1 MLELLTDKLQNVFR
15 RLNSRGIVSE
25 KDLDEALREV
35 RIALLEA
42 DVNFKVVREFVN
54 GVREQATGT
63 EILGS
68 LSGPQ
73 QVIAIVQ
80 RQLVHILGETHSSIR
95 FASQPPTV
103 LMLIGLKGSGKTT
116 TAAKLAL
123 HLRKSGSRPLLV
135 AADPHRVAAGEQLLA
150 LGRQLNVPVYAGEG
164 TSEAVA
170 KGAREEAHRLATNVL
185 VVDTP
190 GYMQATS
197 EMLSE
202 AKDLHDS
209 FSPNEVL
216 LVVDAMTG
224 QEAVNVAQ
232 EFHEALN
239 VSGFIITKMD
249 GDARG
254 GAALSIRAVT
264 GLPVKFIGTGEKV
277 DALEAF
283 HPDRFASRILGMG
296 DVLSLIEKAQ
306 ETVDREQAKSLEK
319 RMRAGTMD
327 LNDFISQIQQVK
339 KMGPLSDVIGMI
351 PGLGGMKK
359 QLQSAQ
365 IDDSVWK
372 KMEAIVYSMT
382 PDERRRPELIDG
394 SRRRRIARGSG
405 TTPQDINQLIKQ
417 WREAKKLMEALASG
431 RGPSARGGL
440 GRLR

>member
-1 MLELLTDKLQNVFR
+1 MLELLTDKLQTVFR
-15 RLNSRGIVSE
+15 RLSSRGVVSE
-25 KDLDEALREV
+25 RDLDEALREV

-42 DVNFKVVREFVN
+42 DVNFRVVREFIN
-54 GVREQATGT
+54 GVREQAAGA

-68 LSGPQ
+68 LTGPQ

-95 FASQPPTV
+95 MASQPPTAI
-103 LMLIGLKGSGKTT
+103 MLIGLKGSGKTT

-123 HLRKSGSRPLLV
+123 HLRKGGARPLLV
-135 AADPHRVAAGEQLLA
+135 AADPHRVAASEQLQS
-150 LGRQLNVPVYAGEG
+150 LGRQLDIPVYSEG
-164 TSEAVA
+164 GTPAAVA
-170 KGAREEAHRLATNVL
+170 QGAREEAHRLAANVL
-185 VVDTP
+185 IVDTP
-190 GYMQATS
+190 GYMQFAS

-202 AKDLHDS
+202 AKELHDA

-224 QEAVNVAQ
+224 QEAVNVAN
-232 EFHEALN
+232 ESDEALG

-283 HPDRFASRILGMG
+283 HPDRFVSRILGMG
-296 DVLSLIEKAQ
+296 DMLSLIEMAQ
-306 ETVDREQAKSLEK
+306 ETVDKELAMSLE
-319 RMRAGTMD
+319 RRLRAGSMD
-327 LNDFISQIQQVK
+327 LNDFVSQIQQVK
-339 KMGPLSDVIGMI
+339 KMGPLTDIIGMI
-351 PGLGGMKK
+351 PGLGNVKK
-359 QLQSAQ
+359 QLQGAQ
-365 IDDSVWK
+365 IDDRVWK

-382 PDERRRPELIDG
+382 PEERHRPDVIDG
-394 SRRRRIARGSG
+394 SRRRRIAQGSG
-405 TTPQDINQLIKQ
+405 TSTQEVNQLLKQ
-417 WREAKKLMEALASG
+417 WREAKKMMEQLASG
-431 RGPSARGGL
+431 RGPRAL

>member
-1 MLELLTDKLQNVFR
+1 MLELLSDKLQNVFR
-15 RLNSRGIVSE
+15 RLGSRGVVSE

-42 DVNFKVVREFVN
+42 DVNFKVVREFIN
-54 GVREQATGT
+54 GVREQAVGA

-68 LSGPQ
+68 LTGPQ

-80 RQLVHILGETHSSIR
+80 RQLVHILGETHASIR
-95 FASQPPTV
+95 FASPGPTV
-103 LMLIGLKGSGKTT
+103 VMLFGLKGAGKTT

-123 HLRKSGSRPLLV
+123 HLRKGGSRPLLV
-135 AADPHRVAAGEQLLA
+135 AADPHRVAAAEQLQA
-150 LGRQLNVPVYAGEG
+150 LGRQLNVPVYAGDG
-164 TSEAVA
+164 GSRGVA
-170 KGAREEAHRLATNVL
+170 KGAREEAQRLATNVL
-185 VVDTP
+185 IVDTP
-190 GYMQATS
+190 GYMQVAS

-202 AKDLHDS
+202 AKELHDS
-209 FSPNEVL
+209 FAPNEVL

-232 EFHEALN
+232 EFHQSLE

-264 GLPVKFIGTGEKV
+264 GLPIKFIGTGEKV

-283 HPDRFASRILGMG
+283 HPDRFVSRILGMG

-306 ETVDREQAKSLEK
+306 DTVDREQAKSLEK

-327 LNDFISQIQQVK
+327 LNDFITQIQQVK
-339 KMGPLSDVIGMI
+339 KMGSLTDILGMI
-351 PGLGGMKK
+351 PGMGGMKK
-359 QLQSAQ
+359 QLQGAQ

-382 PDERRRPELIDG
+382 PEERHRPEMIDG

-405 TTPQDINQLIKQ
+405 TTPQDINQLLKQ
-417 WREAKKLMEALASG
+417 WREAKKMMEALAAG
-431 RGPSARGGL
+431 RGPRAL

>member
-1 MLELLTDKLQNVFR
+1 MLELLSDKLQNVFR
-15 RLNSRGIVSE
+15 RLGSRGVVSE

-42 DVNFKVVREFVN
+42 DVNFKVVREFIN
-54 GVREQATGT
+54 GVREQAVGA

-68 LSGPQ
+68 LTGPQ

-80 RQLVHILGETHSSIR
+80 RQLVHILGETHASIR
-95 FASQPPTV
+95 FASPGPTV
-103 LMLIGLKGSGKTT
+103 VMLFGLKGAGKTT

-123 HLRKSGSRPLLV
+123 HLRKGGSRPLLV
-135 AADPHRVAAGEQLLA
+135 AADPHRVAASEQLQA
-150 LGRQLNVPVYAGEG
+150 LGRQLNVPVYAGDG
-164 TSEAVA
+164 GSRGVA
-170 KGAREEAHRLATNVL
+170 KGAREEAQRLATNVL
-185 VVDTP
+185 IVDTP
-190 GYMQATS
+190 GYMQVAS
-197 EMLSE
+197 EMLTE
-202 AKDLHDS
+202 AKELHDS
-209 FSPNEVL
+209 FAPNEVL

-232 EFHEALN
+232 EFHQSLE
-239 VSGFIITKMD
+239 VGGFIITKMD

-264 GLPVKFIGTGEKV
+264 GLPIKFIGTGEKV

-283 HPDRFASRILGMG
+283 HPDRFVSRILGMG

-306 ETVDREQAKSLEK
+306 DTVDREQAKSLEK

-327 LNDFISQIQQVK
+327 LNDFVAQIQQVK
-339 KMGPLSDVIGMI
+339 KMGSLTDIIGMI

-359 QLQSAQ
+359 QLQGAQ
-365 IDDSVWK
+365 IDDSIWK

-382 PDERRRPELIDG
+382 PEERHRPELIDG

-405 TTPQDINQLIKQ
+405 TTPQDINQLLKQ
-417 WREAKKLMEALASG
+417 WREAKKMMEALAAG
-431 RGPSARGGL
+431 RGPRAL

>member
-1 MLELLTDKLQNVFR
+1 MLELLTDKLQTVFR
-15 RLNSRGIVSE
+15 RLGSRGVVSE

-35 RIALLEA
+35 RVALLEA
-42 DVNFKVVREFVN
+42 DVNFKVVREFIN
-54 GVREQATGT
+54 GVREEATGA
-63 EILGS
+63 EILTS
-68 LSGPQ
+68 LTGPQ
-73 QVIAIVQ
+73 QVVAIVQ

-95 FASQPPTV
+95 FAGQPPTTI
-103 LMLIGLKGSGKTT
+103 MLIGLKGSGKTT

-123 HLRKSGSRPLLV
+123 HLRKGGSRPLLV
-135 AADPHRVAAGEQLLA
+135 AADPHRVAAGEQVQA
-150 LGRQLNVPVYAGEG
+150 LGRQINVPIYAER
-164 TSEAVA
+164 
-170 KGAREEAHRLATNVL
+170 GAPADIAQASREEARRLAANVL
-185 VVDTP
+185 IVDTP
-190 GYMQATS
+190 GYMQVAS
-197 EMLSE
+197 DMLSE
-202 AKDLHDS
+202 AKELHDA

-296 DVLSLIEKAQ
+296 DVLSLIERAQ
-306 ETVDREQAKSLEK
+306 ETVDKEQAKTLER

-327 LNDFISQIQQVK
+327 LNDFVSQIQQVK
-339 KMGPLSDVIGMI
+339 KMGTLTDIVGMI

-359 QLQSAQ
+359 QLQNAQ
-365 IDDSVWK
+365 VDDSVWK

-382 PDERRRPELIDG
+382 PEERHHPEIIDG
-394 SRRRRIARGSG
+394 SRRRRIAQGSG
-405 TTPQDINQLIKQ
+405 TTPQDINQLLKQ

-431 RGPSARGGL
+431 HGPRSL

>member
-1 MLELLTDKLQNVFR
+1 MLELLSDKLQNVFR
-15 RLNSRGIVSE
+15 RLGSRGVVSE

-42 DVNFKVVREFVN
+42 DVNFKVVREFIN
-54 GVREQATGT
+54 GVREQAVGA

-68 LSGPQ
+68 LTGPQ

-80 RQLVHILGETHSSIR
+80 RQLVHILGETHASIR
-95 FASQPPTV
+95 FASPGPTV
-103 LMLIGLKGSGKTT
+103 VMLFGLKGAGKTT

-123 HLRKSGSRPLLV
+123 HLRKGGSRPLLV
-135 AADPHRVAAGEQLLA
+135 AADPHRVAASEQLQA
-150 LGRQLNVPVYAGEG
+150 LGRQLNVPVYAGDGETKG
-164 TSEAVA
+164 VA
-170 KGAREEAHRLATNVL
+170 KGAREEAQRLAANVL
-185 VVDTP
+185 IVDTP
-190 GYMQATS
+190 GYMQVAS

-202 AKDLHDS
+202 AKELHDS
-209 FSPNEVL
+209 FAPNEVL

-232 EFHEALN
+232 EFHQALE
-239 VSGFIITKMD
+239 VSGFIISKMD

-264 GLPVKFIGTGEKV
+264 GLPIKFIGTGEKV

-283 HPDRFASRILGMG
+283 HPDRFVSRILGMG

-306 ETVDREQAKSLEK
+306 DTVDREQAKSLEK

-327 LNDFISQIQQVK
+327 LNDFIAQIQQVK
-339 KMGPLSDVIGMI
+339 KMGSLTDIIGMI

-359 QLQSAQ
+359 QLQGAQ

-382 PDERRRPELIDG
+382 PEERHRPELIDG

-405 TTPQDINQLIKQ
+405 TTPQDINQLLKQ

-431 RGPSARGGL
+431 RGPRAL

>member
-1 MLELLTDKLQNVFR
+1 
-15 RLNSRGIVSE
+15 
-25 KDLDEALREV
+25 
-35 RIALLEA
+35 
-42 DVNFKVVREFVN
+42 
-54 GVREQATGT
+54 
-63 EILGS
+63 
-68 LSGPQ
+68 
-73 QVIAIVQ
+73 
-80 RQLVHILGETHSSIR
+80 
-95 FASQPPTV
+95 
-103 LMLIGLKGSGKTT
+103 
-116 TAAKLAL
+116 
-123 HLRKSGSRPLLV
+123 
-135 AADPHRVAAGEQLLA
+135 
-150 LGRQLNVPVYAGEG
+150 
-164 TSEAVA
+164 
-170 KGAREEAHRLATNVL
+170 
-185 VVDTP
+185 
-190 GYMQATS
+190 
-197 EMLSE
+197 
-202 AKDLHDS
+202 
-209 FSPNEVL
+209 VL

-232 EFHEALN
+232 ESDEALN

-306 ETVDREQAKSLEK
+306 ETVDKEEAKTLER

-339 KMGPLSDVIGMI
+339 KMGTLTDIVGMI

-359 QLQSAQ
+359 QLESAQ

-382 PDERRRPELIDG
+382 PEERHRPEIIDG

-405 TTPQDINQLIKQ
+405 TTPQDINQLLKQ

-431 RGPSARGGL
+431 RGPRAL

>member
-1 MLELLTDKLQNVFR
+1 
-15 RLNSRGIVSE
+15 
-25 KDLDEALREV
+25 V

-42 DVNFKVVREFVN
+42 DVNFKVVREFVA
-54 GVREQATGT
+54 GVREQAVGA

-80 RQLVHILGETHSSIR
+80 RQLVHILGETHTSIR
-95 FASQPPTV
+95 FASHPPTTV
-103 LMLIGLKGSGKTT
+103 MVIGLKGSGKTT

-135 AADPHRVAAGEQLLA
+135 AADPHRVAAGEQLQA
-150 LGRQLNVPVYAGEG
+150 LGRQLNVPVYAEEG
-164 TSEAVA
+164 APA
-170 KGAREEAHRLATNVL
+170 QIARGAREEANRVAANVL
-185 VVDTP
+185 IVDTP

-202 AKDLHDS
+202 AKQLHDS
-209 FSPNEVL
+209 FSPDEVL

-232 EFHEALN
+232 EFHEALS

-283 HPDRFASRILGMG
+283 HPDRFVSRILGMG

-306 ETVDREQAKSLEK
+306 ETVDKEEQTKLER

-339 KMGPLSDVIGMI
+339 KMGSLTDIVGMI
-351 PGLGGMKK
+351 PGLGGIKK
-359 QLQSAQ
+359 QLQGAQ
-365 IDDSVWK
+365 VDDSVWK

-382 PDERRRPELIDG
+382 PEERHRPEIIDG

-405 TTPQDINQLIKQ
+405 ATPQDINQLLKQ

-431 RGPSARGGL
+431 RGPREL

>member
-1 MLELLTDKLQNVFR
+1 MLELLTDKLQTVFR
-15 RLNSRGIVSE
+15 RLSSRGIVSE

-42 DVNFKVVREFVN
+42 DVNFKVVREFIN
-54 GVREQATGT
+54 GVREQAVGA

-68 LSGPQ
+68 LTGPQ

-95 FASQPPTV
+95 FAGQPPTTI
-103 LMLIGLKGSGKTT
+103 MLIGLKGSGKTT

-135 AADPHRVAAGEQLLA
+135 AADPHRVAGAEQVQA
-150 LGRQLNVPVYAGEG
+150 LGRQLNVPVYAENGPP
-164 TSEAVA
+164 AA
-170 KGAREEAHRLATNVL
+170 LAQGARDEAHRLAANVL
-185 VVDTP
+185 IVDTP
-190 GYMQATS
+190 GYMQVAS

-202 AKDLHDS
+202 AKELHDS
-209 FSPNEVL
+209 FAPNEVL
-216 LVVDAMTG
+216 LVIDAMTG

-296 DVLSLIEKAQ
+296 DVLTLIEKAQ
-306 ETVDREQAKSLEK
+306 ETVDREEAKSLER

-327 LNDFISQIQQVK
+327 LNDFVAQIQQVK
-339 KMGPLSDVIGMI
+339 KMGPLTDVIGMI
-351 PGLGGMKK
+351 PGLGGVKK
-359 QLQSAQ
+359 QLQGAQ

-382 PDERRRPELIDG
+382 PEERHRPDMIDG

-405 TTPQDINQLIKQ
+405 TTPQDINQLLKQ
-417 WREAKKLMEALASG
+417 WREAKKLMEQLASG
-431 RGPSARGGL
+431 RGPRAL

>member
-1 MLELLTDKLQNVFR
+1 MLELLSDKLQNVFR
-15 RLNSRGIVSE
+15 RLGSRGVVSE

-42 DVNFKVVREFVN
+42 DVNFKVVREFIS
-54 GVREQATGT
+54 GVREQAVGA

-68 LSGPQ
+68 LTGPQ

-80 RQLVHILGETHSSIR
+80 RQLVHILGETHASIR
-95 FASQPPTV
+95 FASPGPTV
-103 LMLIGLKGSGKTT
+103 VMLFGLKGAGKTT

-123 HLRKSGSRPLLV
+123 HLRKGGSRPLLV
-135 AADPHRVAAGEQLLA
+135 AADPHRVAAGEQLQA
-150 LGRQLNVPVYAGEG
+150 LGRQLNVPVYAGDGETKG
-164 TSEAVA
+164 VA
-170 KGAREEAHRLATNVL
+170 KGAREEAQRVAANVL
-185 VVDTP
+185 IVDTP
-190 GYMQATS
+190 GYMQVAS

-202 AKDLHDS
+202 AKELHDS
-209 FSPNEVL
+209 FAPNEVL

-232 EFHEALN
+232 EFHQALE
-239 VSGFIITKMD
+239 VSGFIISKMD

-264 GLPVKFIGTGEKV
+264 GLPIKFIGTGEKV

-283 HPDRFASRILGMG
+283 HPDRFVSRILGMG

-306 ETVDREQAKSLEK
+306 DTVDREQAKSLEK

-327 LNDFISQIQQVK
+327 LNDFIAQIEQVK
-339 KMGPLSDVIGMI
+339 KMGSLTDIIGMI

-359 QLQSAQ
+359 QLQGAQ
-365 IDDSVWK
+365 LDDSVWK

-382 PDERRRPELIDG
+382 PEERHRPELIDG

-405 TTPQDINQLIKQ
+405 TTPQDINQLLKQ

-431 RGPSARGGL
+431 RGPRAL